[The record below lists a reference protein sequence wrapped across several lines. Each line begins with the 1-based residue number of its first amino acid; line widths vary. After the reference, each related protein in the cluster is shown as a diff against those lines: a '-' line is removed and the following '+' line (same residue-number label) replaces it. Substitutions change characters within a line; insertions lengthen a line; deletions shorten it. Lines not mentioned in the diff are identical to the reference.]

1 MFEKPILQSQSFGGS
16 IEGNVTITQSLG
28 DAHIAV
34 NNNVQQ
40 DKQITIEEL
49 LNLLGQIEDLARN
62 STLPDGKSETAIS
75 HIKDAIKEVKQNEP
89 SKDYVARSL
98 KRFVDLLKDS
108 NQAAIELQKLQPIL
122 VGVASWLGTTVRHIL
137 DRS

>member
-1 MFEKPILQSQSFGGS
+1 MFKKPISQSQSFAGS
-16 IEGNVTITQSLG
+16 IKGNTTITQSGG
-28 DAHIAV
+28 DSHITV

-40 DKQITIEEL
+40 DKQITIDEL
-49 LNLLGQIEDLARN
+49 LNLLGQIENLARN
-62 STLPDGKSETAIS
+62 YNLPDDKSETAIS

-108 NQAAIELQKLQPIL
+108 NQAAIELQKLQPVL
-122 VGVASWLGTTVRHIL
+122 GGVASWLGTARHIL
-137 DRS
+137 GI

>member
-1 MFEKPILQSQSFGGS
+1 MFKKPISQSQSFAGS
-16 IEGNVTITQSLG
+16 IEGNTTITQSGG
-28 DAHIAV
+28 DSHITV

-40 DKQITIEEL
+40 DKQITIDEL
-49 LNLLGQIEDLARN
+49 LNLLGQIENLARN
-62 STLPDGKSETAIS
+62 SNLPDDKSETAIS

-108 NQAAIELQKLQPIL
+108 NLAVIELQKLQPIL
-122 VGVASWLGTTVRHIL
+122 VGVAGWLGTTARHIL
-137 DRS
+137 GV

>member
-1 MFEKPILQSQSFGGS
+1 MFKKPISQSQSFAGS
-16 IEGNVTITQSLG
+16 IEGNTTITQSSG
-28 DAHIAV
+28 DSHITV

-40 DKQITIEEL
+40 DKQITIDEL
-49 LNLLGQIEDLARN
+49 LDLLVQIEDLARN

-75 HIKDAIKEVKQNEP
+75 HIKEAIKEVKQNEP

-108 NQAAIELQKLQPIL
+108 NQAAIEMQKLQPIL
-122 VGVASWLGTTVRHIL
+122 GSVASWLGTARHIL
-137 DRS
+137 GI